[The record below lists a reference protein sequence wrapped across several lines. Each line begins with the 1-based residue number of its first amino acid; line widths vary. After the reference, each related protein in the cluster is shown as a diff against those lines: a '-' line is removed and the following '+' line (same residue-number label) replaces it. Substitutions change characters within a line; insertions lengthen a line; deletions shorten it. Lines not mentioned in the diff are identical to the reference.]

1 MLAGCLIN
9 SKYHKANDL
18 YQRKNYVKAIELYD
32 KFIKENPQSPY
43 TTKSRLERSQAYL
56 ALAKRAYTKENWVL
70 AKRLF
75 ILANSDKADSF
86 LDNCFYEIGSNK
98 LAQKD
103 TLAALENFDYIVNNL
118 SNSELLPEILF
129 KRIELNFSMKN
140 YSQISS
146 NYKRLWDNYP
156 DSEYAQKAV
165 PYIDKILPSYLKK
178 IKTMISEKDYNE
190 ALDNLTELLS
200 FPSSLQTEIKSLMAK
215 TYYLKAE
222 TAYEQG
228 DLKNAMQF
236 YQKSGKQTDEFS
248 KKVDNRIAKI
258 CDLYIEEGDQL
269 MQAEHF
275 DQAITVYEKIFIFQ
289 PDNQHAKEKIS
300 TAENLHYKKK
310 EAEKILAKA
319 DEAEKAANFTKAL
332 ELYKKS
338 NNLHQSKHAKQQ
350 IFEINNILRAD
361 KEPKIFA
368 KDIIFEY
375 NDGNLVK
382 NVYALQDSLTLKHG
396 KDEVRTSEW
405 KVLYSFG
412 KYKYEIRYD
421 ILTPDNNFYFI
432 WQIDL
437 KQRKV
442 SALNK
447 LSENML

>member
-1 MLAGCLIN
+1 
-9 SKYHKANDL
+9 
-18 YQRKNYVKAIELYD
+18 
-32 KFIKENPQSPY
+32 
-43 TTKSRLERSQAYL
+43 
-56 ALAKRAYTKENWVL
+56 
-70 AKRLF
+70 
-75 ILANSDKADSF
+75 
-86 LDNCFYEIGSNK
+86 
-98 LAQKD
+98 
-103 TLAALENFDYIVNNL
+103 
-118 SNSELLPEILF
+118 
-129 KRIELNFSMKN
+129 
-140 YSQISS
+140 
-146 NYKRLWDNYP
+146 
-156 DSEYAQKAV
+156 
-165 PYIDKILPSYLKK
+165 
-178 IKTMISEKDYNE
+178 
-190 ALDNLTELLS
+190 
-200 FPSSLQTEIKSLMAK
+200 MAK